1 MITQKGITEKL
12 GRAKRSRKKMNPV
25 IRGLVIAGLVYLAG
39 NMLLTS
45 IKLQAQIEE
54 KKAEFDEVQQKISSQ
69 TVLNEEM
76 NDVLNGKVDK
86 QYWEDIAR
94 EQGYI
99 EQGEQVY
106 ENITDQ

>member
-1 MITQKGITEKL
+1 MRKKAVITEKL
-12 GRAKRSRKKMNPV
+12 GKAKRSRKKMNPV
-25 IRGLVIAGLVYLAG
+25 IRGLLTVGLVYLAG

-45 IKLQAQIEE
+45 IKLQGQIKE
-54 KKAEFDEVQQKISSQ
+54 KQSELDEVQQKIS
-69 TVLNEEM
+69 VLK
-76 NDVLNGKVDK
+76 GKVDK
-86 QYWEDIAR
+86 KYWEEIAR